1 MRTLLQLVGQG
12 SDHQIA
18 TEAQRRSGAMQFA
31 PAKPQILC
39 RPIGQSGNFAI
50 GMCCVRLSWSVVP
63 LPVTTGNRRRLA
75 RVLASRGI
83 VGWRCHTLAGSA
95 TR

>member
-1 MRTLLQLVGQG
+1 MQL
-12 SDHQIA
+12 
-18 TEAQRRSGAMQFA
+18 A
-31 PAKPQILC
+31 PAEPQVLG
-39 RPIGQSGNFAI
+39 RPIDQFTNFTI
-50 GMCCVRLSWSVVP
+50 GFCCARLSRSVVP
-63 LPVTTGNRRRLA
+63 LPDTTGNRRRLA